1 MLKSKLE
8 NIIFGNQFLGIE
20 VFSELNSQ
28 KVHGIIVDKKKNNL
42 VISDTFK
49 FDNLEGAN
57 FDGFSNLP
65 TIITLYTDKVLI
77 KESELTEK
85 NDIVLVKKNFPN
97 LTIEE
102 FYFDIWRMDGK
113 AIISIARKN
122 YIDEIIN
129 LFQENNKLNILAFNI
144 GISNIKHLTTFI
156 SEDDILFNSKSFN
169 KKNIS
174 ISSNES
180 NHSKIYSVNGI
191 NIKSDNLISFS
202 SVVNF
207 ISESSNGSIDQL
219 NIFLKNEFFQ
229 KNFYKKYIK
238 FFTFTLLGILL
249 LNFLIFNY
257 YYNKSNEVN
266 ILSSNEIENQKK
278 IENLKRIIVDKEKN
292 VTELSHTNT
301 QRISSILNKI
311 GKSVP
316 STIILNELQFQ
327 PLLKKGNSEVLT
339 EYSGKNIIVAGNSNS
354 NIEFTNWIENLSSFE
369 NIHEVII
376 LQFEKEDSITSF
388 KINILI
394 KWN

>member
-394 KWN
+394 K

>member
-1 MLKSKLE
+1 MLKYKLE

-20 VFSELNSQ
+20 IFSELNSQ
-28 KVHGIIVDKKKNNL
+28 RGHGIIVNKKRDDL
-42 VISDTFK
+42 VITDTFK
-49 FDNLEGAN
+49 FENIEDAN
-57 FDGFSNLP
+57 FDNFSNLP
-65 TIITLYTDKVLI
+65 TIITLYTDKILI

-102 FYFDIWRMDGK
+102 FYFDIWRTDGK
-113 AIISIARKN
+113 AIISIARKS
-122 YIDEIIN
+122 YIDEIIDF
-129 LFQENNKLNILAFNI
+129 FQEKNKLNVLAVNI
-144 GISNIKHLTTFI
+144 GVSNIKHLTGFI
-156 SEDDILFNSKSFN
+156 SEDTILLNSKSFD
-169 KKNIS
+169 KKNIL
-174 ISSNES
+174 INLNQSNQ
-180 NHSKIYSVNGI
+180 SKIYSVNGI

-202 SVVNF
+202 SIVDF

-219 NIFLKNEFFQ
+219 NVFMKDKFFQ
-229 KNFYKKYIK
+229 ENFFKKYIK
-238 FFTFTLLGILL
+238 FFIFTLLGLL
-249 LNFLIFNY
+249 VLNFFIFNH

-266 ILSSNEIENQKK
+266 ILSTNEIENQKR
-278 IENLKRIIVDKEKN
+278 IEFLKKTIVDKEKS
-292 VTELSHTNT
+292 VAELSHTNT

-327 PLLKKGNSEVLT
+327 PLQKKGNSEVLT
-339 EYSGKNIIVAGNSNS
+339 KYSEKNIMVAGNSNS
-354 NIEFTNWIENLSSFE
+354 NIEFTNWIENLSSFD

-376 LQFEKEDSITSF
+376 LKFEKEENITSF

>member
-174 ISSNES
+174 ISPNES

-394 KWN
+394 K

>member
-20 VFSELNSQ
+20 IFSELNSQ
-28 KVHGIIVDKKKNNL
+28 KVHSIIVDKKKEDL

-57 FDGFSNLP
+57 FDDFSNLP

-129 LFQENNKLNILAFNI
+129 LFQENKKLNILGFNI

-156 SEDDILFNSKSFN
+156 SEDDILFNSKSFHKNNILIGTN
-169 KKNIS
+169 K
-174 ISSNES
+174 S

-202 SVVNF
+202 SIVNF

-229 KNFYKKYIK
+229 KNLFKKYIK

-249 LNFLIFNY
+249 VNFLIFNY

-278 IENLKRIIVDKEKN
+278 IENLKKTIVDKEKS
-292 VTELSHTNT
+292 VTELSLTNT
-301 QRISSILNKI
+301 QRISFVLNKI

-316 STIILNELQFQ
+316 TTIILNELQFQ

-339 EYSGKNIIVAGNSNS
+339 KYSEKNIIVAGISNS

-369 NIHEVII
+369 NIQEVII
-376 LQFEKEDSITSF
+376 LQFEKEDNITSF

-394 KWN
+394 K